1 MKPAGIQQRVPG
13 QRGVVAIE
21 TALVLLASFALL
33 PFMLYFARLTLH
45 GAVLQ
50 QASFSATRYLATLPR
65 EQMRDPALQ
74 AAALNVARGLIGE
87 AVAGAQLDTSPRAI
101 EFMCDITECS
111 QMGFAG
117 APALVTAHITLLFTD
132 PVFFDSYTG
141 TVLPYEYPL
150 NLIAAQRYGN

>member
-1 MKPAGIQQRVPG
+1 MKPAGFRQGRRR

-50 QASFSATRYLATLPR
+50 QASFSASRYLATLPR
-65 EQMRDPALQ
+65 EQMRDPAQQ
-74 AAALNVARGLIGE
+74 AAALGVARSLISE
-87 AVAGAQLDTSPRAI
+87 AVAGAQLDTSPRVI
-101 EFMCDITECS
+101 EFVCDITECS

-117 APALVTAHITLLFTD
+117 APALVTVHITLLFTD

-141 TVLPYEYPL
+141 TLLPYEYPL